1 MVSLSCKIYQLQIL
15 LVLLELLIIMDDI
28 TKFFRSSSKKR
39 DLSDTSKTDEDPKK
53 IREASSASFADE
65 GDVFNE
71 GIDSSGCREILFNC
85 LKNLEAKVM
94 EIYEQGN
101 ENKNMHIKGEKQ
113 LVDLAESVKFMT
125 SKFDELEKD
134 RKEKEKIIN
143 NLKGEVSYL
152 SEKLGKLEESID
164 AQQQYSRRNCL
175 LLHGIEETKGEDTDD
190 LVLEVLNDDMGLNIS
205 KTALDRSHRIG
216 NPKTKKKSRPIIVK
230 FVRYYDR
237 RDVFVNKKCLKG
249 KGKSITESLTAFRM
263 QKLKNAR
270 DEHGF
275 FNVWT
280 VDGKIMFKNSENGK
294 PNVYYD

>member
-1 MVSLSCKIYQLQIL
+1 MLLDLLNIL
-15 LVLLELLIIMDDI
+15 
-28 TKFFRSSSKKR
+28 FFPSSSKKR
-39 DLSDTSKTDEDPKK
+39 DLSDTSKIDEDPKK

-152 SEKLGKLEESID
+152 SEKLGKIEQSIDNTLEEIFYFSM
-164 AQQQYSRRNCL
+164 ALKKLKVN
-175 LLHGIEETKGEDTDD
+175 TDNII
-190 LVLEVLNDDMGLNIS
+190 LEVFNDDMGWIYRRLHLTVPTESVIR
-205 KTALDRSHRIG
+205 KL
-216 NPKTKKKSRPIIVK
+216 KKSHHQ
-230 FVRYYDR
+230 
-237 RDVFVNKKCLKG
+237 
-249 KGKSITESLTAFRM
+249 SSLNLSA
-263 QKLKNAR
+263 
-270 DEHGF
+270 
-275 FNVWT
+275 
-280 VDGKIMFKNSENGK
+280 IMIEET
-294 PNVYYD
+294 YL

>member
-1 MVSLSCKIYQLQIL
+1 MVSLSCKICQLQIL
-15 LVLLELLIIMDDI
+15 LELLELIIIIEDI
-28 TKFFRSSSKKR
+28 IKFFRSSSKKR
-39 DLSDTSKTDEDPKK
+39 DLSDTLETDEDPKK
-53 IREASSASFADE
+53 IRAASSASLADE

-175 LLHGIEETKGEDTDD
+175 LPHCTEESKGEDTDSI
-190 LVLEVLNDDMGLNIS
+190 VLEILNNAMGLNIS
-205 KTALDRSHRIG
+205 KTAVDHSPRIG
-216 NPKTKKKSRPIIVK
+216 NPKIKKSH
-230 FVRYYDR
+230 DQ
-237 RDVFVNKKCLKG
+237 
-249 KGKSITESLTAFRM
+249 SL
-263 QKLKNAR
+263 LNLS
-270 DEHGF
+270 D
-275 FNVWT
+275 
-280 VDGKIMFKNSENGK
+280 IMIEET
-294 PNVYYD
+294 YL